1 MSYST
6 KAFVLEAS
14 VLSEQQLMG
23 TSSTGGMFQ
32 PDIESATAAARKLRD
47 ETLPTFYQKIDD
59 FNTSL
64 SNLPDTFEKAGSK
77 FVSGGLSG
85 PNLAKIGAAS
95 LIAGAGIGTSAALAN
110 RIFGK
115 KKKKKRSGEFLAAA
129 TNPYFRSAADI
140 GGATGATAGTLGG
153 LLGGR
158 YAGTKAADA
167 LKLGQDSFGRTA
179 LQIGGQA
186 LGTVLGGTVGGI
198 LGYEALKKKRKKRDN
213 PMLPDMYRNA

>member
-1 MSYST
+1 MSRSVKLKEFNVQDTT
-6 KAFVLEAS
+6 KDA
-14 VLSEQQLMG
+14 
-23 TSSTGGMFQ
+23 TG
-32 PDIESATAAARKLRD
+32 ATDDGIIGRGLAAAEKFRD
-47 ETLPTFYQKIDD
+47 ETLPMLDRRIGD
-59 FNTSL
+59 FNTTVS
-64 SNLPDTFEKAGSK
+64 SLPDTFEKAGSK

-115 KKKKKRSGEFLAAA
+115 KKKKKRSGEFLAASY
-129 TNPYFRSAADI
+129 NPYFRSAADI
-140 GGATGATAGTLGG
+140 GGATGATAGTLSG

-158 YAGTKAADA
+158 YVGTKAADA
-167 LKLGQDSFGRTA
+167 LKLGADSFGRTA

-198 LGYEALKKKRKKRDN
+198 LGYEALKKRKKKRKEN
-213 PMLPDMYRNA
+213 ALLPDMYRNT